1 MSVNNSRAHLLFFF
15 WFLDFWKC
23 RNEQTNF
30 NQRHD
35 VELMKEEQRRV
46 VEAEIRKQ
54 VISN

>member
-1 MSVNNSRAHLLFFF
+1 MALFI
-15 WFLDFWKC
+15 LDFWKC

-35 VELMKEEQRRV
+35 VELMKEEQRKV

-54 VISN
+54 VISNQTSRKQDFK